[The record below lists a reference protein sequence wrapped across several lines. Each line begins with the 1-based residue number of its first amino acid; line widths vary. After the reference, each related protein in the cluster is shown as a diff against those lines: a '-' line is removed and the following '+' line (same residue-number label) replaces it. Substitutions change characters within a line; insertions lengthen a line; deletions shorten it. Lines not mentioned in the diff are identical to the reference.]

1 MYDSM
6 GRQGELSF
14 SPISNPGGFEDM
26 QSCTASLPSDTR
38 ALLLT
43 TPADPGRYFR
53 FPSFD
58 IYEPNQQDEDKE
70 GEIKSP

>member
-26 QSCTASLPSDTR
+26 QSY
-38 ALLLT
+38 
-43 TPADPGRYFR
+43 PGRYFS